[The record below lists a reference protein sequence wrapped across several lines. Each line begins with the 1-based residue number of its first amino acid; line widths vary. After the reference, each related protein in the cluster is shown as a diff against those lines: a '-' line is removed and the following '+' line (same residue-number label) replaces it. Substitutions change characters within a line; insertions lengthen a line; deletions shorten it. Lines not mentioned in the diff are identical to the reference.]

1 VARRNL
7 ARITAGLAFGALLF
21 SATSALAD
29 ERSEA
34 RVHFKKGM
42 AAIAEG
48 QYEAG
53 IEDLKRAYE
62 ILPHPNVL
70 FNIARAYVDVG
81 DLESAVVYYQK
92 YLEGSPKDRDEVA
105 QVVVNLEARIRKQQ
119 AQLLETQQAQA
130 TPPPSPAAPSPSG
143 AAGGPGAATA
153 PGGTTAGV
161 AKPAGGPGPKGGE
174 GEGGSLKTE
183 QLFEETVVT
192 ASRTA
197 QSPLDAPNSTSI
209 ITEQDIRLSGITKL
223 PELLRR
229 LAGVDIMEVTGAQTE
244 VSLRGFNQRLS
255 NKVLVLIDGRSVY
268 IDLLGATLWP
278 ALSIS
283 VEDVERIEVV
293 RGPGSALYGADAFN
307 GVINIITKAPG
318 TGGSGFNVGYGTEN
332 ATHGSIWASGHAG
345 ETAYRLSAN
354 YEYLSRWSREV
365 PPGRA
370 DLQLSTQDQN
380 ASMRGE
386 RIDAQITRQLGNDVT
401 VGLQGGFVDG
411 TFEILGEGPIN
422 DVIIAGTVSD
432 LMATLRSKHVE
443 VRAFWNHNDG
453 TNSNNAAYIGQSLL
467 TAIFDTN
474 VVDGE
479 AQYIDTFETGKGV
492 VHDLHVGAEY
502 RLNLDFAP
510 RDGMSFAA

>member
-1 VARRNL
+1 MRLRNL
-7 ARITAGLAFGALLF
+7 ARIAAAFVFGALVLG
-21 SATSALAD
+21 SATALAD

-34 RVHFKKGM
+34 RAHFKRGM
-42 AAIAEG
+42 AAIADG

-53 IEDLKRAYE
+53 IEDLKQAYE

-81 DLESAVVYYQK
+81 DLENAVIYYRR
-92 YLEGSPKDRDEVA
+92 YLEGAPKDRDEVA
-105 QVVVNLEARIRKQQ
+105 QVVLNLEARIRKQQ

-130 TPPPSPAAPSPSG
+130 APPPAAVAPVATG
-143 AAGGPGAATA
+143 AAGGPGAGTA
-153 PGGTTAGV
+153 PGGTPAAVAESGV
-161 AKPAGGPGPKGGE
+161 GPGPRA

-229 LAGVDIMEVTGAQTE
+229 LAGVDIMEVTGAQSE

-318 TGGSGFNVGYGTEN
+318 TGGSGFNVGYGTQN
-332 ATHGSIWASGHAG
+332 ATHGSIWASGQAG
-345 ETAYRLSAN
+345 ETG
-354 YEYLSRWSREV
+354 
-365 PPGRA
+365 PPARDPGPERVDERRA
-370 DLQLSTQDQN
+370 HRRPDQPP
-380 ASMRGE
+380 AR
-386 RIDAQITRQLGNDVT
+386 
-401 VGLQGGFVDG
+401 
-411 TFEILGEGPIN
+411 P
-422 DVIIAGTVSD
+422 
-432 LMATLRSKHVE
+432 
-443 VRAFWNHNDG
+443 
-453 TNSNNAAYIGQSLL
+453 
-467 TAIFDTN
+467 
-474 VVDGE
+474 
-479 AQYIDTFETGKGV
+479 
-492 VHDLHVGAEY
+492 
-502 RLNLDFAP
+502 
-510 RDGMSFAA
+510 